1 MMQHLNPNPKTPPF
15 HNPTKKFS
23 TQLFVQHCRRL
34 VERESLQKKCDLNV
48 KRVCKR
54 NVTWM
59 RREFANKCELNVKR
73 VCKQMWPECEDSC
86 EMIFETQRWWRGCN
100 LPYPHLHWTPC
111 PLKGRL
117 YTPSTWTRP
126 ISQLHLCRSFVFVGP
141 FLVTTLEGH
150 HSPVY

>member
-1 MMQHLNPNPKTPPF
+1 MMQHLNPNPKTLPF
-15 HNPTKKFS
+15 HSPTKKFS

-34 VERESLQKKCDLNV
+34 VEREREFAKEMWPECEESLQKKC
-48 KRVCKR
+48 
-54 NVTWM
+54 
-59 RREFANKCELNVKR
+59 ELNAKR